1 MAPGISV
8 DRGHAVS
15 CAAVENFMRQRH
27 LNAHNG
33 KIARSKSTVSNQWS
47 VKEETKLG
55 PSRGLNAKKVQKQE
69 EKYFGIERE
78 NRRLLGRMQD
88 IERRGPSQAAAK
100 LVMGPSRS
108 NSLPAISGAGSRSGQ
123 KVKELQRIDAE
134 NQRLLKKLQGAKSTV
149 SMAKNDESWQV
160 QQRYMRMHCERQK
173 ESWIEE
179 RAREQAELAA
189 AMAER
194 AAARQPAGPVSE
206 EPDGPSDAE
215 CIRLLYLQDEL
226 RRKAAAADGEGSD
239 MAEDD
244 NLAAEDEQQDGSD
257 AVEPNHGEAKDQQA
271 EAADAS
277 QGEGSSEK
285 PAFRYGGVIPEHSQN
300 MVEELLAEYA
310 KEQEREELD
319 SIEAAKVAKQAAEV
333 AFQQAAAV
341 DVSSDDVFLSYE
353 RVVRNRKQRENES
366 AFGDF

>member
-8 DRGHAVS
+8 DRGHAIS

-27 LNAHNG
+27 LDAHKG

-47 VKEETKLG
+47 VQEETKLG
-55 PSRGLNAKKVQKQE
+55 PSRGMNAKKVQKQE

-78 NRRLLGRMQD
+78 NRRLLGRMQE

-108 NSLPAISGAGSRSGQ
+108 NSLPAISAAGSRSGQ
-123 KVKELQRIDAE
+123 KVKELRRIDAE
-134 NQRLLKKLQGAKSTV
+134 NQRLLKKLQGAKPSV

-160 QQRYMRMHCERQK
+160 QQRYMRMHCDKQK

-189 AMAER
+189 AMAQR
-194 AAARQPAGPVSE
+194 AAVRQPAGPVSE
-206 EPDGPSDAE
+206 EPAGPSDAE

-226 RRKAAAADGEGSD
+226 RQKAAAAAADEEGSD
-239 MAEDD
+239 MAEEE
-244 NLAAEDEQQDGSD
+244 NLVAEDEQQDGSD
-257 AVEPNHGEAKDQQA
+257 AVEPNQEEARDQQV
-271 EAADAS
+271 EA
-277 QGEGSSEK
+277 
-285 PAFRYGGVIPEHSQN
+285 AFRYAGVIPENSKN

-319 SIEAAKVAKQAAEV
+319 SVEAAKVAKLAAEI
-333 AFQQAAAV
+333 AIRQAEAI
-341 DVSSDDVFLSYE
+341 DVSSDDVFLSYD
-353 RVVRNRKQRENES
+353 RVVRNRKQREYEAS
-366 AFGDF
+366 LGDF

>member
-8 DRGHAVS
+8 DRGHAIS

-27 LNAHNG
+27 LDAHKG

-47 VKEETKLG
+47 VQEETKLG
-55 PSRGLNAKKVQKQE
+55 PSRGMNAKKVQKQE

-78 NRRLLGRMQD
+78 NRRLLGRMQE

-108 NSLPAISGAGSRSGQ
+108 NSLPAISAAGSRAGQ
-123 KVKELQRIDAE
+123 KVKELRRIDAE
-134 NQRLLKKLQGAKSTV
+134 NQRLLKKLQGAKASV

-160 QQRYMRMHCERQK
+160 QQRYMRMHCDKQK

-179 RAREQAELAA
+179 RASEQAELAA
-189 AMAER
+189 AMAQR

-206 EPDGPSDAE
+206 EPAGPSDAE

-226 RRKAAAADGEGSD
+226 RQKAAAAAADEEGSD
-239 MAEDD
+239 MAEEE
-244 NLAAEDEQQDGSD
+244 NLVAEDEQQDGSD
-257 AVEPNHGEAKDQQA
+257 AVEPNQEEAK
-271 EAADAS
+271 DAS
-277 QGEGSSEK
+277 QGESSSEK
-285 PAFRYGGVIPEHSQN
+285 PAFRFGGVIPENSKN
-300 MVEELLAEYA
+300 LVEELLADYA

-319 SIEAAKVAKQAAEV
+319 SIEAAKVAKLAAEV
-333 AFQQAAAV
+333 AIRQAEAI
-341 DVSSDDVFLSYE
+341 DVSSDDVFLSYD
-353 RVVRNRKQRENES
+353 RVVRNRKQREYE
-366 AFGDF
+366 AALGDF